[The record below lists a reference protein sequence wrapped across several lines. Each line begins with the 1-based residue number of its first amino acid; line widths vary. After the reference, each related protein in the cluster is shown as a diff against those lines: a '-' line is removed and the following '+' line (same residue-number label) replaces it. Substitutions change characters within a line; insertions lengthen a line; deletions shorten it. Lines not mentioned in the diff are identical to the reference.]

1 MEDDYLETKDI
12 ILENPEDFINPVYYE
27 YMLSNNN
34 PVQIYYGGSSS
45 GKSHAIAQRVIID
58 VLQGRNY
65 LIVRKTGDSLRRS
78 TFNEVVSK
86 LYDLNVADYFNV
98 NKADMI
104 ITCKLHNRQIM
115 FRGLDDV
122 EKLKSIKPLNGVITD
137 IWLEEA
143 TECSYNDYK
152 QLDKRLRGRT
162 EFVKR
167 IMFSF
172 NPIVKSHWIYEEFFK
187 DRWDNTKQYVESD
200 GVSILKTTYRDNK
213 FLAEDDVA
221 RLEAEKD
228 PYYRMVY
235 LEGEWGVL
243 KGVVYENWEVKD
255 FDKEAFDQYRV
266 GVDWG
271 FACLSGETLVDTEL
285 GKKKLKDIKIGDKVL
300 TRQGFRKV
308 IYTQCTGQKEVY
320 AIDFGNKKSIIAT
333 GDHRIFTASGWK
345 RVDELQELETLCV
358 NKSNLMAK
366 FIKKLLG
373 NGQLNILDV
382 KRKESWFIYIEKFGN
397 FIMEKFQ
404 KGASFI
410 IKTLTRSITRLK
422 TWFALHNVN
431 IQNCIIQKNLSILSL
446 KRHVI
451 ELNILKRIGKNAEK
465 NQLKQHK
472 KEEEFV
478 KSAGCL
484 TRLLTFTK
492 NTVRQLVEKEPILG
506 TVKRSISAKY
516 VESRLWLQRIINAQ
530 PVQKNVRIK
539 RRLLSQKKE
548 VFDITVENGEF
559 FANGILVHN
568 CDPFACIRVAIDIRR
583 RELWVCDE
591 IYKKGMLNDESIP
604 LVKKLAR
611 GSVVWCD
618 SAEPKSIVEYRSRGI
633 NAYGVRKGQGSIEQ
647 GINFIKRFHIYV
659 HPSCKHT
666 QDELSSYRYR
676 EDSRTGNIL
685 PEPVDKDNHLCVA
698 KGTLIKT
705 NKGNIAIE
713 NIKEGDY
720 VLTRAGYKKVLAAS
734 KTGENVKTKTLIT
747 KKGNILFA
755 THNHKIYNYYENRFL
770 PLDTLRYGDKILI
783 CKGNVSYIR
792 VKSGIVIQNLKKIID
807 ILRRA
812 INIYI
817 IKYLKIITGNVRK
830 AIIYII
836 KTVIRL
842 ITTPIILLKLVL
854 KSTQLFI
861 IRKIEKHLPENIY
874 LKFQNWQKHGTNLKK
889 EENGTESTRKNKV
902 LGNIKSRKR
911 SVKIAVK
918 HILQKQPIKSFVMRH
933 VRQNIEESIKLILS
947 KKYAQFVVPLLG
959 QISIEGE
966 TLAPDSVRCVLD
978 GSESDVYNLTIE
990 DAHEYFAN
998 GILVKNCDALRY
1010 ALERDA
1016 RMRGTIKQGL

>member
-58 VLQGRNY
+58 VLRGRNY
-65 LIVRKTGDSLRRS
+65 LI
-78 TFNEVVSK
+78 
-86 LYDLNVADYFNV
+86 DLNVADYFNV

-255 FDKEAFDQYRV
+255 FDKESFDQYRV

-285 GKKKLKDIKIGDKVL
+285 GEKKLKDINIGDKVL
-300 TRQGFRKV
+300 TREGYRKV
-308 IYTQCTGQKEVY
+308 TNHVSRGQKEVY
-320 AIDFGNKKSIIAT
+320 NLKIGFRDHLIAT
-333 GDHRIFTASGWK
+333 GDHRIFTARGWI
-345 RVDELQELETLCV
+345 RVDELKE
-358 NKSNLMAK
+358 
-366 FIKKLLG
+366 
-373 NGQLNILDV
+373 
-382 KRKESWFIYIEKFGN
+382 KESICKIGFLFNKPVLKN
-397 FIMEKFQ
+397 VH
-404 KGASFI
+404 
-410 IKTLTRSITRLK
+410 IKR
-422 TWFALHNVN
+422 
-431 IQNCIIQKNLSILSL
+431 
-446 KRHVI
+446 
-451 ELNILKRIGKNAEK
+451 
-465 NQLKQHK
+465 QL
-472 KEEEFV
+472 
-478 KSAGCL
+478 L
-484 TRLLTFTK
+484 K
-492 NTVRQLVEKEPILG
+492 NTE
-506 TVKRSISAKY
+506 
-516 VESRLWLQRIINAQ
+516 
-530 PVQKNVRIK
+530 
-539 RRLLSQKKE
+539 E

-618 SAEPKSIVEYRSRGI
+618 SAEPKSIMEYRSRGI

-698 KGTLIKT
+698 KGTMVFT
-705 NKGNIAIE
+705 DKGDIAIE
-713 NIKEGDY
+713 DIKVGDLVY
-720 VLTRAGYKKVLAAS
+720 TRKGYKKVLAAGRTGRRQKVIKVQS
-734 KTGENVKTKTLIT
+734 GEN
-747 KKGNILFA
+747 
-755 THNHKIYNYYENRFL
+755 
-770 PLDTLRYGDKILI
+770 
-783 CKGNVSYIR
+783 
-792 VKSGIVIQNLKKIID
+792 IQ
-807 ILRRA
+807 
-812 INIYI
+812 
-817 IKYLKIITGNVRK
+817 
-830 AIIYII
+830 
-836 KTVIRL
+836 
-842 ITTPIILLKLVL
+842 P
-854 KSTQLFI
+854 F
-861 IRKIEKHLPENIY
+861 
-874 LKFQNWQKHGTNLKK
+874 
-889 EENGTESTRKNKV
+889 
-902 LGNIKSRKR
+902 
-911 SVKIAVK
+911 
-918 HILQKQPIKSFVMRH
+918 
-933 VRQNIEESIKLILS
+933 
-947 KKYAQFVVPLLG
+947 LG
-959 QISIEGE
+959 QFYQPAQHTVWVTPNHPIYDQQKKCFVEAKDFGESYGLVMDMALIS
-966 TLAPDSVRCVLD
+966 DSLRTYP
-978 GSESDVYNLTIE
+978 EEYKYRDVYNITVE
-990 DAHEYFAN
+990 DAHEFLAN

>member
-255 FDKEAFDQYRV
+255 FDKEGFDQYRI

-271 FACLSGETLVDTEL
+271 FACLSGDALITTDK
-285 GKKKLKDIKIGDKVL
+285 GDIPIKDIKEGDLVL
-300 TRQGFRKV
+300 TREGYRKV
-308 IYTQCTGQKEVY
+308 TNHVSRGQSEVY
-320 AIDFGNKKSIIAT
+320 AVDFGYGKSIIAT
-333 GDHRIFTASGWK
+333 PDHRVFTCDGWK
-345 RVDELQELETLCV
+345 RVDELG
-358 NKSNLMAK
+358 SNEKICEMRLSLMGR
-366 FIKKLLG
+366 FIG
-373 NGQLNILDV
+373 VILMGSTQIISII
-382 KRKESWFIYIEKFGN
+382 KRKTSIGSIIEIFGN
-397 FIMEKFQ
+397 FIRGVFQ
-404 KGASFI
+404 RGTLYI
-410 IKTLTRSITRLK
+410 IKTATLLTMIFQILFVLPLKITQKYIIKTISELFQKINKKRYGQGTVTLK
-422 TWFALHNVN
+422 KTGSNV
-431 IQNCIIQKNLSILSL
+431 
-446 KRHVI
+446 
-451 ELNILKRIGKNAEK
+451 EK
-465 NQLKQHK
+465 NQLQQHK
-472 KEEEFV
+472 REEGYV

-516 VESRLWLQRIINAQ
+516 VESRLWLQHIINAQ
-530 PVQKNVRIK
+530 PVQKNVRIR

-559 FANGILVHN
+559 YANGILVHN

-604 LVKKLAR
+604 LVKKLSR

-685 PEPVDKDNHLCVA
+685 PEPVDKDNHL
-698 KGTLIKT
+698 
-705 NKGNIAIE
+705 
-713 NIKEGDY
+713 
-720 VLTRAGYKKVLAAS
+720 
-734 KTGENVKTKTLIT
+734 
-747 KKGNILFA
+747 
-755 THNHKIYNYYENRFL
+755 
-770 PLDTLRYGDKILI
+770 
-783 CKGNVSYIR
+783 
-792 VKSGIVIQNLKKIID
+792 
-807 ILRRA
+807 
-812 INIYI
+812 
-817 IKYLKIITGNVRK
+817 
-830 AIIYII
+830 
-836 KTVIRL
+836 
-842 ITTPIILLKLVL
+842 
-854 KSTQLFI
+854 
-861 IRKIEKHLPENIY
+861 
-874 LKFQNWQKHGTNLKK
+874 
-889 EENGTESTRKNKV
+889 
-902 LGNIKSRKR
+902 
-911 SVKIAVK
+911 
-918 HILQKQPIKSFVMRH
+918 M
-933 VRQNIEESIKLILS
+933 
-947 KKYAQFVVPLLG
+947 
-959 QISIEGE
+959 
-966 TLAPDSVRCVLD
+966 
-978 GSESDVYNLTIE
+978 
-990 DAHEYFAN
+990 
-998 GILVKNCDALRY
+998 DALRY

>member
-255 FDKEAFDQYRV
+255 FDKEGFDQYRI

-271 FACLSGETLVDTEL
+271 FACLSGDALITTDK
-285 GKKKLKDIKIGDKVL
+285 GDIPIKDIKEGDLVL
-300 TRQGFRKV
+300 TREGYRKV
-308 IYTQCTGQKEVY
+308 IHTQCNGQKEVY
-320 AIDFGNKKSIIAT
+320 AVDFGNNIHMVVTA
-333 GDHRIFTASGWK
+333 DHRIFTSDGWK
-345 RVDELQELETLCV
+345 RVDELGENET
-358 NKSNLMAK
+358 
-366 FIKKLLG
+366 I
-373 NGQLNILDV
+373 
-382 KRKESWFIYIEKFGN
+382 W
-397 FIMEKFQ
+397 
-404 KGASFI
+404 
-410 IKTLTRSITRLK
+410 T
-422 TWFALHNVN
+422 
-431 IQNCIIQKNLSILSL
+431 
-446 KRHVI
+446 
-451 ELNILKRIGKNAEK
+451 
-465 NQLKQHK
+465 
-472 KEEEFV
+472 
-478 KSAGCL
+478 
-484 TRLLTFTK
+484 
-492 NTVRQLVEKEPILG
+492 
-506 TVKRSISAKY
+506 
-516 VESRLWLQRIINAQ
+516 Q
-530 PVQKNVRIK
+530 PVQKNVRIR

-604 LVKKLAR
+604 LVKKLSR

-618 SAEPKSIVEYRSRGI
+618 SAEPKSIMEYRSRGI

-685 PEPVDKDNHLCVA
+685 PEPVDKDNHL
-698 KGTLIKT
+698 
-705 NKGNIAIE
+705 
-713 NIKEGDY
+713 
-720 VLTRAGYKKVLAAS
+720 
-734 KTGENVKTKTLIT
+734 
-747 KKGNILFA
+747 
-755 THNHKIYNYYENRFL
+755 
-770 PLDTLRYGDKILI
+770 
-783 CKGNVSYIR
+783 
-792 VKSGIVIQNLKKIID
+792 
-807 ILRRA
+807 
-812 INIYI
+812 
-817 IKYLKIITGNVRK
+817 
-830 AIIYII
+830 
-836 KTVIRL
+836 
-842 ITTPIILLKLVL
+842 
-854 KSTQLFI
+854 
-861 IRKIEKHLPENIY
+861 
-874 LKFQNWQKHGTNLKK
+874 
-889 EENGTESTRKNKV
+889 
-902 LGNIKSRKR
+902 
-911 SVKIAVK
+911 
-918 HILQKQPIKSFVMRH
+918 M
-933 VRQNIEESIKLILS
+933 
-947 KKYAQFVVPLLG
+947 
-959 QISIEGE
+959 
-966 TLAPDSVRCVLD
+966 
-978 GSESDVYNLTIE
+978 
-990 DAHEYFAN
+990 
-998 GILVKNCDALRY
+998 DALRY

>member
-27 YMLSNNN
+27 YMLANNN

-255 FDKEAFDQYRV
+255 FDKESFDQYRI

-271 FACLSGETLVDTEL
+271 FAE
-285 GKKKLKDIKIGDKVL
+285 
-300 TRQGFRKV
+300 
-308 IYTQCTGQKEVY
+308 
-320 AIDFGNKKSIIAT
+320 
-333 GDHRIFTASGWK
+333 
-345 RVDELQELETLCV
+345 
-358 NKSNLMAK
+358 
-366 FIKKLLG
+366 
-373 NGQLNILDV
+373 
-382 KRKESWFIYIEKFGN
+382 
-397 FIMEKFQ
+397 
-404 KGASFI
+404 
-410 IKTLTRSITRLK
+410 
-422 TWFALHNVN
+422 
-431 IQNCIIQKNLSILSL
+431 
-446 KRHVI
+446 
-451 ELNILKRIGKNAEK
+451 
-465 NQLKQHK
+465 
-472 KEEEFV
+472 
-478 KSAGCL
+478 
-484 TRLLTFTK
+484 
-492 NTVRQLVEKEPILG
+492 
-506 TVKRSISAKY
+506 
-516 VESRLWLQRIINAQ
+516 
-530 PVQKNVRIK
+530 
-539 RRLLSQKKE
+539 
-548 VFDITVENGEF
+548 
-559 FANGILVHN
+559 
-568 CDPFACIRVAIDIRR
+568 DPFACIRVAIDIRR

-618 SAEPKSIVEYRSRGI
+618 SAEPKSIMEYRSRGI

-685 PEPVDKDNHLCVA
+685 PEPVDKDNHL
-698 KGTLIKT
+698 
-705 NKGNIAIE
+705 
-713 NIKEGDY
+713 
-720 VLTRAGYKKVLAAS
+720 
-734 KTGENVKTKTLIT
+734 
-747 KKGNILFA
+747 
-755 THNHKIYNYYENRFL
+755 
-770 PLDTLRYGDKILI
+770 
-783 CKGNVSYIR
+783 
-792 VKSGIVIQNLKKIID
+792 
-807 ILRRA
+807 
-812 INIYI
+812 
-817 IKYLKIITGNVRK
+817 
-830 AIIYII
+830 
-836 KTVIRL
+836 
-842 ITTPIILLKLVL
+842 
-854 KSTQLFI
+854 
-861 IRKIEKHLPENIY
+861 
-874 LKFQNWQKHGTNLKK
+874 
-889 EENGTESTRKNKV
+889 
-902 LGNIKSRKR
+902 
-911 SVKIAVK
+911 
-918 HILQKQPIKSFVMRH
+918 M
-933 VRQNIEESIKLILS
+933 
-947 KKYAQFVVPLLG
+947 
-959 QISIEGE
+959 
-966 TLAPDSVRCVLD
+966 
-978 GSESDVYNLTIE
+978 
-990 DAHEYFAN
+990 
-998 GILVKNCDALRY
+998 DALRY